1 MMITARSSRH
11 VTAQPGVKHTYSPR
25 QGEAQPHRPRAQ
37 PLTEQKSG
45 HRCVLM
51 IRSWSDQL
59 CVQSG
64 WASTFALQTGPKSAE
79 DTESNQPT
87 TLLHPVV
94 LRGAANKV
102 RPQLRGV
109 KERHREDPVPTAHN
123 VHLDGREQVTSILP
137 LRVASPSVARFGT
150 QCPRWTHP
158 RAVSP
163 MSTTTNSH
171 SQIDAPSTV
180 TTSMEGSVN
189 A

>member
-1 MMITARSSRH
+1 MMTTARSSRH
-11 VTAQPGVKHTYSPR
+11 ATAQSSAAHTHSPR
-25 QGEAQPHRPRAQ
+25 DGQAQPHRPPRAQ
-37 PLTEQKSG
+37 PLTEWKSG

-59 CVQSG
+59 LVAPG
-64 WASTFALQTGPKSAE
+64 WASTFPLKTWSRART
-79 DTESNQPT
+79 TENGQPT
-87 TLLHPVV
+87 PSRHHVV
-94 LRGAANKV
+94 LSRAANKEH
-102 RPQLRGV
+102 PQLRGV

-171 SQIDAPSTV
+171 SQIDALSTV
-180 TTSMEGSVN
+180 TASMEGPVN